1 MDAIVFYILMPAILM
16 LFFIHFNFKRIKLL
30 TTINEY
36 LLFKKYLFNRKI
48 NVAISKKTACSFFYF
63 FSITVIIAPSFCI
76 WHLVEWDIW
85 EDMFS
90 FRVLLTVIFFLV
102 LLLLIIRLLY
112 EFLIIPYLYKRSTQN
127 TYQENVPY
135 TNAAYKNDNMTMNF
149 KFCSQCGTRYPKN
162 DSVCPKCGQN

>member
-48 NVAISKKTACSFFYF
+48 NIIVSKKTTCSFFYF
-63 FSITVIIAPSFCI
+63 FSIAVIIMPSLII
-76 WHLVEWDIW
+76 WYAVEWESSYDW
-85 EDMFS
+85 EAT
-90 FRVLLTVIFFLV
+90 LCYLV
-102 LLLLIIRLLY
+102 LLLIIRLLY

-135 TNAAYKNDNMTMNF
+135 TNAAYKNDMTMNF
-149 KFCSQCGTRYPKN
+149 KFCSQCGARYPKN

>member
-1 MDAIVFYILMPAILM
+1 MDIIAFLILMPAILM
-16 LFFIHFNFKRIKLL
+16 LFYIHFNFRRIKLL

-48 NVAISKKTACSFFYF
+48 NVPVSKKTACSFFYF
-63 FSITVIIAPSFCI
+63 FCIAVIIMPSFYI
-76 WHLVEWDIW
+76 WEAVEWESFFDW
-85 EDMFS
+85 ED
-90 FRVLLTVIFFLV
+90 TFFYLV
-102 LLLLIIRLLY
+102 LLFIIRLLY

-135 TNAAYKNDNMTMNF
+135 KNAAYENDNMTMNF